1 MACASTQR
9 MKPADL
15 RERITAWAVDVN
27 RLVGPLFRRYETRI
41 RASQLKRS
49 TDSAVSNYR
58 AACIA
63 RSHNEFLSKISIAL
77 EETDESVGWL
87 EMSEREG
94 ILSGP
99 ELARLLDEAR
109 QLTRIL
115 AKSRMTAEDRAERRH
130 GSARFSRRPI
140 DN

>member
-1 MACASTQR
+1 
-9 MKPADL
+9 MKPEDL

-27 RLVGPLFRRYETRI
+27 RLIRPLFNRFDTRI

-49 TDSAVSNYR
+49 TDSAASNYR

-77 EETDESVGWL
+77 EEADESLGWL

-94 ILSGP
+94 ILKGP
-99 ELARLLDEAR
+99 ELGRVLDEAR

-130 GSARFSRRPI
+130 GSPRFSRRPI